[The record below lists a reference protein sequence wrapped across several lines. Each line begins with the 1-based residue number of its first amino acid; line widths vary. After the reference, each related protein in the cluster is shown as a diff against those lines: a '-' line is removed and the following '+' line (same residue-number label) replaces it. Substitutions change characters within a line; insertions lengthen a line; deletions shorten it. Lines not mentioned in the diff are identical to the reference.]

1 MTVRSAATVLAIAM
15 LVGLSASLTL
25 SPAAFADD
33 TTSTGSG
40 ETGGDGTGGGSGTT
54 DGDGTGGGAGGK

>member
-1 MTVRSAATVLAIAM
+1 MTVRSATAALALIT
-15 LVGLSASLTL
+15 LLGLGASMTLASAAL
-25 SPAAFADD
+25 ADD